1 MGADRQCSYDELVEL
16 LKARYGSEGQSE
28 SFRMQLRAR
37 KQRKGETLS
46 SLVQDIRKLITLSYP
61 GKSSEIVE
69 SIARDVFI
77 EALSDRDLALQVL
90 AKEPETLEKAY
101 QTATKLQSYKDLVY
115 SSESSKGTT
124 FSYDKKSNAIQSDVK
139 VENLSKHSKDDLKEM
154 TQAIQEMSRKIMQ
167 FGEDLEKVKCL
178 SKSEVNSNQPIPV
191 DYKETSK
198 ARPYRKTVKC
208 FLCNQE
214 GHMRFQCPERS
225 SYRY

>member
-1 MGADRQCSYDELVEL
+1 MEL

-46 SLVQDIRKLITLSYP
+46 SSVQDIRKLITLSYP

-101 QTATKLQSYKDLVY
+101 QTATKLQSHKDLVY
-115 SSESSKGTT
+115 SHEPSKGTI
-124 FSYDKKSNAIQSDVK
+124 FSYDKKSNAIQSEVK
-139 VENLSKHSKDDLKEM
+139 VENQPKHSKDDMKEM
-154 TQAIQEMSRKIMQ
+154 TQAIQEMSKKIIQ
-167 FGEDLEKVKCL
+167 FGEDLEKMKCL
-178 SKSEVNSNQPIPV
+178 SKSEVNNNQSIPV
-191 DYKETSK
+191 DNNVTSK
-198 ARPYRKTVKC
+198 ARPHKKTIKC
-208 FLCNQE
+208 F
-214 GHMRFQCPERS
+214 QCYS
-225 SYRY
+225 N